1 MDLDI
6 VIVGG
11 GPAGLSAALALGR
24 ARKRTLL
31 CDAGEPRNAAAAH
44 IQGFVT
50 RDGTPPAEFR
60 RIARAEL
67 TAYPSVVVRDTR
79 VQDIAARGPDSF
91 ALTLGDGSR
100 VTARRVLLCTGL
112 VDELPPLPGLAA
124 LWGKSV
130 HLCPYCHGWE
140 LRERPLGYLSPSPE
154 MLEWSLLLRGWTR
167 ELVVFTDDAFA
178 VPDETRA
185 RLTRAGVAIE
195 TRKLGRLVGDDT
207 LTAVELA
214 DGARVAVEG
223 LFVRPRQHQVALV
236 TALGL
241 ALDEH
246 GFVQVD
252 MHRQTSHPGVYAA
265 GDLTTGLQGAVFSAA
280 AGYQAG
286 AAINHALTIELA
298 LAGQL
303 DA

>member
-67 TAYPSVVVRDTR
+67 TAYPSVAVRDTR
-79 VQDIAARGPDSF
+79 VHDIAARGPDAF

-140 LRERPLGYLSPSPE
+140 LRERPLGYLSPSPA

-167 ELVVFTDDAFA
+167 DLVVFTDDAFA

-185 RLTRAGVAIE
+185 RLARAGVAIE
-195 TRKLGRLVGDDT
+195 TRKLARLVGDDR

-214 DGARVAVEG
+214 DGARVAIEG

-252 MHRQTSHPGVYAA
+252 MHKQTSHPGVYAA

-286 AAINHALTIELA
+286 ASINHALTIELA